1 MTVRQHRTSWMVDVA
16 VKGERIREY
25 GFKNRALAKAREN
38 ELKQSGGAVP
48 KHQTLVEFVDRWYE
62 LHGRTLRDEYRYPR
76 TRKIAER
83 IGGYVKDFTVS
94 KFSRYRFERLNEV
107 SVSTVNHETR
117 YFRALFSEMIRLGH
131 YFSESPMAK
140 IKTFK
145 ENQRELEFLDDD
157 QIGNLLNCLAQSK
170 NKYVLIVAKIC
181 LSTGAR
187 WGEAESL
194 RVSDLI
200 VNDSVCML
208 RFAETK
214 NGQVRYVQI
223 SRSLASEVLEVG
235 NASGLL
241 FSSAKYAFRSTVKR
255 FGIELPEQ
263 QATHILRHTF
273 ASHFMMN
280 GGDILTLQKILGH
293 SDIKL
298 TMRYA
303 HLSPDH
309 LAAVLDL
316 NPLERLHNGYLT
328 ATK

>member
-16 VKGERIREY
+16 IKGERIREY
-25 GFKNRALAKAREN
+25 GFKNRALAKAREK

-48 KHQTLVEFVDRWYE
+48 KHQTLVEFVDRWYQ
-62 LHGRTLRDEYRYPR
+62 LHGVTLKDIYRYPR

-83 IGGYVKDFTVS
+83 IGGFVKDFTAS
-94 KFSRYRFERLNEV
+94 QFSQYRVERLTEV
-107 SVSTVNHETR
+107 SISTVNHETR
-117 YFRALFSEMIRLGH
+117 YFRALFSEMIRLDH
-131 YFSESPMAK
+131 YFSENPMAK
-140 IKTFK
+140 IKTYK
-145 ENQRELEFLDDD
+145 ESQRELEFLDAN
-157 QIGNLLNCLAQSK
+157 QICHLLDCLAQSK
-170 NKYVLIVAKIC
+170 NKFVLLVAKIC

-194 RVSDLI
+194 RVTDLI

-208 RFAETK
+208 RYSETK
-214 NGQVRYVQI
+214 NGRVRHVQI
-223 SRSLASEVLEVG
+223 SRALASEIMDVG
-235 NASGLL
+235 NSTGRL
-241 FSSAKYAFRSTVKR
+241 FSSCKDAFRSIVKR
-255 FGIELPEQ
+255 FDIELPEQ

-293 SDIKL
+293 SDIKQ
-298 TMRYA
+298 TMRYS

-316 NPLERLHNGYLT
+316 NPLERLHNGYDT